1 MAVSYKKLWHI
12 LVDRDMKKKDLEALA
27 GLSHYTMSKMS
38 RDENVT
44 TEVLGKVCAALDC
57 NVEDIIGQHRTIAE
71 ASAVESPIRQETIGF
86 PAHFFARAHN
96 FKPPGRACQPE
107 ADSPMRT

>member
-1 MAVSYKKLWHI
+1 MKWLLVIKKLWHI

-57 NVEDIIGQHRTIAE
+57 NVEDIIDFLPLNEKATARTY
-71 ASAVESPIRQETIGF
+71 
-86 PAHFFARAHN
+86 
-96 FKPPGRACQPE
+96 
-107 ADSPMRT
+107 

>member
-57 NVEDIIGQHRTIAE
+57 KVEDIIDFIPDDNVWVRFMGQPSDYTLL
-71 ASAVESPIRQETIGF
+71 
-86 PAHFFARAHN
+86 
-96 FKPPGRACQPE
+96 
-107 ADSPMRT
+107 

>member
-27 GLSHYTMSKMS
+27 GLSHYTMS

-57 NVEDIIGQHRTIAE
+57 KVEDIIDFIPDDN
-71 ASAVESPIRQETIGF
+71 V
-86 PAHFFARAHN
+86 
-96 FKPPGRACQPE
+96 
-107 ADSPMRT
+107 